1 MGIKEKTIFQGEDG
15 ARERMWF
22 EEKML
27 PWVKMSSRKRQ
38 FLKEEMGL
46 KRRCGL
52 GKRCCPKVKM
62 GAWMRLR
69 KGWAYGKD
77 IPQGEDW
84 VEEKMTL
91 KK

>member
-1 MGIKEKTIFQGEDG
+1 
-15 ARERMWF
+15 
-22 EEKML
+22 
-27 PWVKMSSRKRQ
+27 
-38 FLKEEMGL
+38 MGL
-46 KRRCGL
+46 RRRCGL

-69 KGWAYGKD
+69 KGWAHGKD

-84 VEEKMTL
+84 VEEKMSL